1 METKKVL
8 GFALLFLGVGAA
20 GTAVYFAARSRSGS
34 LGRTQIPKSVE
45 TNEGYKL
52 THHRMKEMPIEKRVA
67 ILQDLTSKSVK
78 DPRMRKLALQ
88 MTRKCKERDVNCETK
103 AIYSWIKRNIRYTGD
118 IGPHALWAGGPVEGV
133 DLFQSA
139 NRTVEFGGGDCLPKG
154 TRLLVEGDRLVP
166 IEDVLPGTKIWGRD
180 QWTEVKKVW
189 SKGEL
194 PIDMI
199 HLSNDA
205 NFGATADHKVYVARC
220 TRHPETWECS
230 CPMEDRSV
238 VRIRVSEL
246 QENAVM
252 IAPETLPSDL
262 SREQSRWRILAR
274 SEDGRLR
281 GLLRVRSIWRN
292 LGGKPIPVYD
302 ISTADHYVYL
312 PDADVTVSNCDD
324 HAILACT
331 AALLNGMHCKYRVTS
346 PRSGKKDDFTH
357 IYAMIGQ
364 PKGRPSKYVAVDTTL
379 PGNRFAVEAPHA
391 KRLDF
396 VA

>member
-20 GTAVYFAARSRSGS
+20 GTAVYFVARGRAGS
-34 LGRTQIPKSVE
+34 LGRAQLPESVE

-67 ILQDLTSKSVK
+67 ILQDLTAKSVK

-118 IGPHALWAGGPVEGV
+118 IGPHALWSGGPVEGV

-139 NRTVEFGGGDCLPKG
+139 NRTVEFGGGDC
-154 TRLLVEGDRLVP
+154 
-166 IEDVLPGTKIWGRD
+166 
-180 QWTEVKKVW
+180 
-189 SKGEL
+189 
-194 PIDMI
+194 
-199 HLSNDA
+199 
-205 NFGATADHKVYVARC
+205 
-220 TRHPETWECS
+220 
-230 CPMEDRSV
+230 
-238 VRIRVSEL
+238 
-246 QENAVM
+246 
-252 IAPETLPSDL
+252 
-262 SREQSRWRILAR
+262 
-274 SEDGRLR
+274 
-281 GLLRVRSIWRN
+281 
-292 LGGKPIPVYD
+292 
-302 ISTADHYVYL
+302 
-312 PDADVTVSNCDD
+312 DD
-324 HAILACT
+324 HSILACT

-346 PRSGKKDDFTH
+346 PRSGKKDDYTH

-364 PKGRPSKYVAVDTTL
+364 PKMRPSKYVAVDTTL
-379 PGNRFAVEAPHA
+379 PGSRFGVEAPHA